1 MPTYTLIMDYC
12 GGTYISQVTAP
23 SVKKAM
29 MTGVQ
34 NLDTSGIVGLG
45 TITKEL
51 LSKSLVEDGEPTRV
65 KGVQNVWC
73 STPDARGK
81 LAMLTLVQ
89 TDVGKS

>member
-1 MPTYTLIMDYC
+1 MDYC

-34 NLDTSGIVGLG
+34 NLNTSAIFGLG
-45 TITKEL
+45 TKTKEL
-51 LSKSLVEDGEPTRV
+51 LSKSLTQDGEPTPI
-65 KGVQNVWC
+65 KGVKNVWC

-89 TDVGKS
+89 TEVEKS